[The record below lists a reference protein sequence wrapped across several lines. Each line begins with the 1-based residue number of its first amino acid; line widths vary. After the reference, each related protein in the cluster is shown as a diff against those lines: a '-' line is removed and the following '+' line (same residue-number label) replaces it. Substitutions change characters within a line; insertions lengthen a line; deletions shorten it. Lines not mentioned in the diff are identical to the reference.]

1 MKLRQVQYV
10 CAVAENGLSV
20 SAAADALFT
29 SQPGISRQ
37 IRMLEE
43 ELGAPIFERSGRQF
57 TRLTEFGRG
66 ILPILERIR
75 SETENARRV
84 ASDLNAP
91 GSGSLSIAT
100 THTQA
105 RYVLPPIITD
115 FLRQYPDVRFNL
127 HQGTPQH
134 IAGLVVSGKVDFAIA
149 TENLEHF
156 ADLVLLPCYQW
167 NRAVMVPHGH
177 SLENVEK
184 PDLAMLARY
193 PLISYTFGFSNN
205 SRMSAIFTSQGLQP
219 NLVLTATDSDVIKT
233 YVRCGLG
240 VGLLAKM
247 AYEPERDADL
257 ACLDVRHL
265 FPHEV
270 TSIGVRRGL
279 VLRGYMYNFI
289 HRFAPHLNRA
299 VVDAMLAAEDPRE
312 EKRLFQAQMPYLMLR

>member
-1 MKLRQVQYV
+1 MKLRQIEYV
-10 CAVAENGLSV
+10 CAVVENGLSV

-37 IRMLEE
+37 IRLLEE
-43 ELGAPIFERSGRQF
+43 ELGADIFERSGRQF
-57 TRLTEFGRG
+57 TRLTGFGRG
-66 ILPILERIR
+66 ILPVLERIR

-105 RYVLPPIITD
+105 RYALPPVITD
-115 FLRQYPDVRFNL
+115 FLRLYPDVRFNL

-134 IAGLVVSGKVDFAIA
+134 IAGLAASGKVDFAIA
-149 TENLEHF
+149 TENLEHL

-167 NRAVMVPHGH
+167 NRAVMVPRGH
-177 SLENVEK
+177 PLENAEK

-205 SRMSAIFTSQGLQP
+205 SRMSAVFTSQGLQP
-219 NLVLTATDSDVIKT
+219 NLVLTATDADVIKT

-265 FPHEV
+265 FPFEV

-279 VLRGYMYNFI
+279 VLRGYMYDFI
-289 HRFAPHLNRA
+289 HRFAPHLGRT
-299 VVDAMLAAEDPRE
+299 VVDAMLAAEDSRE
-312 EKRLFQAQMPYLMLR
+312 EKRLFQAQLPYLLQR